1 MTRPSRLLAAAALLA
16 VGACSSSQPPSAMT
30 ACPRVVVLS
39 DLSTLTRFRE
49 GPGRD
54 LTDVQLEAQFSGLG
68 FGCKFDKQGV
78 TIDIDVQLD
87 AARGPALAQPKAR
100 FEYFAA
106 VTNPVGEIVA
116 KEPFVAEVEF
126 KGNTT
131 RLVVA
136 DELTQRIPLIDRA
149 SAPGWSV
156 LLGLQLT
163 EAEAEWVRQR
173 KAR

>member
-1 MTRPSRLLAAAALLA
+1 VIRSLRPLAVSALLA
-16 VGACSSSQPPSAMT
+16 LGACSSTPPQSAQLS
-30 ACPRVVVLS
+30 CPRVAVLN
-39 DLSTLTRFRE
+39 DLSHLTRFRE

-54 LTDVQLEAQFSGLG
+54 LTDIVLEAQFSGLA
-68 FGCKFDKQGV
+68 FGCKFDKQSV
-78 TIDIDVQLD
+78 TVEIDVQIE
-87 AARGPALAQPKAR
+87 AARGPALPQSKAR

-106 VTNPVGEIVA
+106 VTNPTGEIVS
-116 KEPFVAEVEF
+116 KEPFTAEVEF

-136 DELTQRIPLIDRA
+136 DELAQRIPLLDRA
-149 SAPGWSV
+149 SAAGWSV

-163 EAEAEWVRQR
+163 EAENEWAKQR

>member
-1 MTRPSRLLAAAALLA
+1 MTRPSHLLAAAALLTVA
-16 VGACSSSQPPSAMT
+16 ACSSTPTPSALT
-30 ACPRVVVLS
+30 ACPRVAVLS
-39 DLSTLTRFRE
+39 DLSTLTRFRD

-54 LTDVQLEAQFSGLG
+54 LTDVQIEAQFSGLA
-68 FGCKFDKQGV
+68 FGCKFDKDSV
-78 TIDIDVQLD
+78 TIEIDVQIE
-87 AARGPALAQPKAR
+87 ATRGPALAQPKAR

-106 VTNPVGEIVA
+106 VTNPAGEIVA

-126 KGNTT
+126 KGNVA

-136 DELTQRIPLIDRA
+136 DELAQRIPLIDRA
-149 SAPGWSV
+149 SSPGWSV

-163 EAEAEWVRQR
+163 EAEAEWARQR